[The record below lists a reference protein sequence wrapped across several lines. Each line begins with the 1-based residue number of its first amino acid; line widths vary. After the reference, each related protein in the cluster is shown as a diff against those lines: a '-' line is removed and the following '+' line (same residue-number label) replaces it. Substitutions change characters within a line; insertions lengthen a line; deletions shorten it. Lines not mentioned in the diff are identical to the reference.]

1 MRGPAAAVA
10 VEEDVVEV
18 VEAVEHVA
26 EEVVARA
33 ARARP

>member
-10 VEEDVVEV
+10 AAEGVVEV
-18 VEAVEHVA
+18 VAAVEHEAV
-26 EEVVARA
+26 EVVARA

>member
-1 MRGPAAAVA
+1 MRGPAAEVA
-10 VEEDVVEV
+10 AEEGVVEV
-18 VEAVEHVA
+18 VAAVEHVA